1 MKDAGLNSD
10 DLGVITMRSAISI
23 ALILSIALAAAGQG
37 RRTESPLVSAGYK
50 AAEFRD
56 ADRLERIKRTFPA
69 IDRLYKDHAARNHYP
84 GIAFGI
90 VVDGKLVFTGNH
102 GFTNIE
108 KKTPVTSQSLFRIA
122 SMSKSVTAMA
132 ILKLRDEGKLGLDDP
147 VHLYVPEMKKLKYPT
162 ADSAHITIR
171 QLMTH
176 GAGFPEDN
184 PWGDRQ
190 LADTNK
196 ELSELIEG
204 QISFSNAPGV
214 TYEYSNLGFALLG
227 RIITRVSG
235 KPYQQYIRENI
246 WQPLGM
252 TTSEWDYRK
261 IAPEKLAYGYRWL
274 NEKWNDEPLLPDPAD
289 GSWGAMGSM
298 ISSIDEFSRY
308 MALHLSAWPPSNAE
322 DDGPIRRDSIREMH
336 QPWRFTSMQPNFTY
350 PGGRVCASV
359 TGYGYGLGWQRDCEG
374 RVYIGHGG
382 GLPGFGSHWR
392 VMPEYGIGIVAYA
405 NVTYAGLGNINLQ
418 ILDLIIREADLKPR
432 QLPVSAAL
440 EKRKAE
446 LLKVLPGWEN
456 AEKSGI
462 FAENFFPDNPID
474 QLKKQH
480 AELWAKAGKIISV
493 KELAPQNQL
502 RGTFIIEG
510 EKIDISVYFTLSPEN
525 PPLIQQL
532 VVREIAKK

>member
-1 MKDAGLNSD
+1 
-10 DLGVITMRSAISI
+10 MRTSLLSVFLLAICF
-23 ALILSIALAAAGQG
+23 AASGQQRQDEKPQFG
-37 RRTESPLVSAGYK
+37 PGYK
-50 AAEFRD
+50 PAEF
-56 ADRLERIKRTFPA
+56 ADPQRLEKIKMTFPA
-69 IDRLYKDHAARNHYP
+69 IEKMYKDHAARNRFP

-90 VVDGKLVFTGNH
+90 IVDGKLVFAGSD

-108 KKTPVTSQSLFRIA
+108 KRTPVTTQSLFRIA

-132 ILKLRDEGKLGLDDP
+132 ILKLRDDGKLRLDDP
-147 VHLYVPEMKKLKYPT
+147 AYLYVPEMRTLKYPT
-162 ADSAHITIR
+162 ADSQHITIR

-196 ELSELIEG
+196 ELSDLIKN
-204 QISFSNAPGV
+204 QISFSNPPGI
-214 TYEYSNLGFALLG
+214 TFEYANLGFALLG
-227 RIITRVSG
+227 RVITKASG

-246 WQPLGM
+246 WRPLGM
-252 TTSEWDYRK
+252 NTSEWEYAN
-261 IAPEKLAYGYRWL
+261 IAPEKLAHGYRWL
-274 NEKWNDEPLLPDPAD
+274 DDKWNEEVLLHDQAD

-298 ISSIDEFSRY
+298 ISSIEEFSRY
-308 MALHLSAWPPSNAE
+308 MALHLSAWPPSNAS
-322 DDGPIRRDSIREMH
+322 DNGPVRRDSIREMH
-336 QPWRFTSMQPNFTY
+336 QPWRFSGMQPNFTY

-359 TGYGYGLGWQRDCEG
+359 TAYGYGLGWQRDCEG

-392 VMPEYGIGIVAYA
+392 IMPEYGIGIVAFG
-405 NVTYAGLGNINLQ
+405 NLTYAGLGNINLQ
-418 ILDLIIREADLKPR
+418 ILDLIVREADLKPR
-432 QLPVSAAL
+432 QLPVSVIL

-456 AEKSGI
+456 AEASGI
-462 FAENFFPDNPID
+462 FAENFFPDNPIEH
-474 QLKKQH
+474 LRRQH
-480 AELWAKAGKIISV
+480 GELWSKAGKIISI
-493 KELAPQNQL
+493 KEMVPQNQL

-510 EKIDISVYFTLSPEN
+510 EHIDISVYFTLSPEN

-532 VVREIAKK
+532 IVREMPRK